1 MCTEIIQ
8 IGNITRNTEIKK
20 KRQKVREKER
30 QRKLERN
37 RGRESQKI
45 GRNSERKN
53 EDNKKE

>member
-1 MCTEIIQ
+1 MS

-20 KRQKVREKER
+20 KREKEREKER